1 MNETKTIQIPVEMY
15 EKLEGYAANK
25 SRENDEKIA
34 VDEVAVQLIEVGIK
48 SYDLIL
54 ANKRLFG
61 EYAWKA

>member
-1 MNETKTIQIPVEMY
+1 MNSSRTIQIPVELY
-15 EKLEGYAANK
+15 QKIEGYAANK
-25 SRENDEKIA
+25 GRENDEKIT
-34 VDEVAVQLIEVGIK
+34 VDEIAVQLIEVGIK